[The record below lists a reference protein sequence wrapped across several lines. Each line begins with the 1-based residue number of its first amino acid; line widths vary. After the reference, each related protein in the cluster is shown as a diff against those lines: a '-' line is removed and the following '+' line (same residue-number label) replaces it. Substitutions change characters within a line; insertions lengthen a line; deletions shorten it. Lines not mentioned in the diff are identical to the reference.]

1 MTAISPSLEAASDAP
16 SSLPPLAGRRSLFEP
31 PGGLLMWIIVAVEL
45 FAFGV
50 LFVFIGLLR
59 GAEPEAFRSG
69 QTLLDDRIGLAL
81 TFALLTSGWLVAEAV
96 HACRQADWRGARLRY
111 GLALAVGV
119 AFVALKTWDYVAK
132 TNAGVA
138 LGVSSFWD
146 AYLLATGFHFIHVL
160 LGLYM
165 LVRVSRKVGRSSF
178 EDPET
183 SVAGTALF
191 WHMCDVAWFFLFPLF
206 HIAV

>member
-1 MTAISPSLEAASDAP
+1 MTALSASVEATSGP
-16 SSLPPLAGRRSLFEP
+16 SSTLAPFDGRTSLFEP

-45 FAFGV
+45 LAFGV
-50 LFVFIGLLR
+50 LFAFIGLLR
-59 GAEPEAFRSG
+59 GSEPEAFRSG
-69 QTLLDDRIGLAL
+69 QALLDDGVGLAL
-81 TFALLTSGWLVAEAV
+81 TFTLLTSGWLVAEAV
-96 HACRQADWRGARLRY
+96 HACRQADWRGARVRY
-111 GLALAVGV
+111 ALALAVGL
-119 AFVALKTWDYVAK
+119 AFVALKTWDYAAK
-132 TNAGVA
+132 ASAGIA
-138 LGVSSFWD
+138 LGVSPFWD

-165 LVRVSRKVGRSSF
+165 LARVGRKVGRSRF

-206 HIAV
+206 HLAV